1 MNRANETKR
10 EGYIR
15 RIENALKT
23 DVTEITHEIFFTE
36 EATREILEL
45 LKEPSAEPKTGRCET
60 CKRNADN
67 GGFYDDGRTRCPI
80 QEHYVLLK
88 DGYCHLYE
96 LRMRGGKNDKR

>member
-1 MNRANETKR
+1 MDETKR

-45 LKEPSAEPKTGRCET
+45 LKEPSAEPKQKIGQWKMKT
-60 CKRNADN
+60 DPY
-67 GGFYDDGRTRCPI
+67 GFFEEIPVCSECGHTTEMRKTYNFCPNCGA
-80 QEHYVLLK
+80 Y
-88 DGYCHLYE
+88 
-96 LRMRGGKNDKR
+96 MRGEQDE